1 MTLNKTLN
9 IMTDKPRNWLER
21 LSTLIAR
28 EPQDK
33 EQLLEILHDAEDR
46 DILSTDM
53 LGMIQRIL
61 QVSEMQVRD
70 VMVPKVQ
77 MIVVEKDITL
87 EELLPLVIESGH
99 SRFPV
104 VDPNNKDILGILL
117 AKDILQHFT
126 SADKKPFDINKIIR
140 PAVFA
145 PQSKRLDILLREF
158 RVNRNHIAI
167 VLDEYSHVAGLVTIE
182 DVLEQIVGE
191 IEDEY
196 DIDEDDVYIKQ
207 LTDGT
212 YIVKAQTPIE
222 EFNAY
227 FGAEFS
233 DDEFDTIGGIVLREF
248 GHLPKRNEMLKLDQW
263 RFKVLHSDNRRIYLM
278 EVKPVKKKE
287 GH

>member
-1 MTLNKTLN
+1 
-9 IMTDKPRNWLER
+9 MTDKSKNWLER
-21 LSTLIAR
+21 LTNLIAR

-46 DILSTDM
+46 DILSNDM

-77 MIVVEKDITL
+77 MIGVEKDATL

-104 VDPNNKDILGILL
+104 LDPVHKEIVGILL

-126 SADKKPFDINKIIR
+126 KKTGTLFDLNTLIR
-140 PAVFA
+140 PAVFV

-182 DVLEQIVGE
+182 DVLEQIVGD

-207 LTDGT
+207 HADDTF
-212 YIVKAQTPIE
+212 IVKSQTPID
-222 EFNAY
+222 EFNEFFHA
-227 FGAEFS
+227 AFS

-248 GHLPKRNEMLKLDQW
+248 GHLPKRNEMLKIENF
-263 RFKVLHSDNRRIYLM
+263 RFKVLHSDNRRIYLL
-278 EVKPVKKKE
+278 EVKIIKHKE
-287 GH
+287 HGL